1 MAQHMGASRRHR
13 QSGIPQTMRE
23 NMIYR
28 RRHKRAGRS
37 TKPEEYFPL
46 AGLRSSAPQ
55 VAQQD
60 VSSLAAQR
68 EIERVVGLNLDDPQS
83 LMSPIQIVQFQTNQ
97 FRTAQSISRRQVKE
111 SPVTP
116 SLSIG

>member
-1 MAQHMGASRRHR
+1 MAHGGSALRISAHFHPRITCFDGEVIGCPIGLDKSWEERLFR
-13 QSGIPQTMRE
+13 PPQ
-23 NMIYR
+23 I
-28 RRHKRAGRS
+28 
-37 TKPEEYFPL
+37 
-46 AGLRSSAPQ
+46 
-55 VAQQD
+55 AQQD